1 MINVF
6 GSKVGAEEIAQIT
19 ESINNQWMGIGPKVK
34 EFEEKFRDRLGLK
47 NFALL
52 DSGSNAL

>member
-19 ESINNQWMGIGPKVK
+19 ESINNQWMGIGPKVN
-34 EFEEKFRDRLGLK
+34 EFENKITPTIYYYVF
-47 NFALL
+47 
-52 DSGSNAL
+52 